1 MPAKGKKFEA
11 KSRQL
16 INGAQIKQ
24 LKWIPDEAL

>member
-1 MPAKGKKFEA
+1 MLAKGKKVEA

-16 INGAQIKQ
+16 INGVQVKQ